1 MQRCSLLGQQRQSRD
16 GLSAA
21 KREVRLRIVD
31 RRRRQLG
38 RYPDVLDVVVL
49 VVVVVIGVV

>member
-16 GLSAA
+16 DLSAA